1 MLTDTAAVT
10 MGMNS
15 AFALEMMT
23 RCPSAEGATGA
34 SMDQVHVDQDSQWR
48 DDKPINSGLGVLQR
62 FPAKCDESKK
72 TLHRQGQGRIW
83 LEPRRGTHEDHVT
96 PLLLVAV
103 LSIGHRGVTLTV

>member
-48 DDKPINSGLGVLQR
+48 DDKPINRALRRWVWNSHPELGQDMTSTMTGGMAWTAPR
-62 FPAKCDESKK
+62 F
-72 TLHRQGQGRIW
+72 
-83 LEPRRGTHEDHVT
+83 
-96 PLLLVAV
+96 
-103 LSIGHRGVTLTV
+103 